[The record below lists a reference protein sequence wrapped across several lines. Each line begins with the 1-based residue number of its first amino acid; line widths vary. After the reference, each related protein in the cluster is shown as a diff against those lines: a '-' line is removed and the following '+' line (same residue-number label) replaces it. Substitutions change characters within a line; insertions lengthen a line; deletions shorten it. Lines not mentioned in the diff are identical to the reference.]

1 MESFLASVKKVYIK
15 YDDKW
20 PKYPMSGSAIKDY
33 TKFYTIIK
41 NSQKTILDFWVQLNL
56 LEILL

>member
-20 PKYPMSGSAIKDY
+20 PKYPMSGSVINDY
-33 TKFYTIIK
+33 TKFYNDNK
-41 NSQKTILDFWVQLNL
+41 YYNRKFL
-56 LEILL
+56 